1 MWVATVVEVVVV
13 EIANVSTEIVVV
25 FVHAI
30 VGIVVVV
37 AFGVDLVNVF
47 RC

>member
-1 MWVATVVEVVVV
+1 MWVATVVEVVV

-30 VGIVVVV
+30 VGIVVISI
-37 AFGVDLVNVF
+37 GVDLDTIF

>member
-13 EIANVSTEIVVV
+13 EIANVSTEIVV

-30 VGIVVVV
+30 VGIVVISI
-37 AFGVDLVNVF
+37 GVDLDTIF